1 MTEVSAKLRDDYSG
15 PFDPAVGL
23 ADFSRKALAPLGRE
37 YLLHGHLQDRVGMPL
52 VLARHTRQDMLDV
65 AIEEWMAASPL
76 YSRRTQR
83 VERARRH
90 PLLDRDVEHVLTGV
104 ARQHERDAD
113 AVLEMAVEQVLT
125 AQWRQRPSRE
135 VSDRERGIERSGVVV
150 PEL

>member
-1 MTEVSAKLRDDYSG
+1 GVTRASTLRDDYPG

-76 YSRRTQR
+76 YSLPTQR
-83 VERARRH
+83 ALAFGEADVATIFKNIQ
-90 PLLDRDVEHVLTGV
+90 LDIGAPHQFMDFQYRVD
-104 ARQHERDAD
+104 DAHHGEFWLD
-113 AVLEMAVEQVLT
+113 HCGGLVGGEAKGE
-125 AQWRQRPSRE
+125 
-135 VSDRERGIERSGVVV
+135 G
-150 PEL
+150 